1 MFKNQ
6 DTFYRWREETRD
18 EPTPRYSCSID
29 AASADHRTP
38 PHGTSDAKAKRQTGS
53 SETPRAGRG
62 TPLRSVSHCPPIT
75 PPALSR
81 PLPRARSDPPPMATA
96 MGAMAATC
104 MASMPAAATFPG
116 DLGVGRRRAAVPGW
130 RAGGRRLR
138 ATPPA
143 RRPFLFSPKGVS
155 DSRSSQTCLDPDAST
170 VRDKKKERFF
180 GLFDGIRW
188 VAKIPLFASRI
199 SFSHPRFRAYFAR
212 VHGKWFE
219 SFCVIG
225 CKMWQ
230 NHK

>member
-1 MFKNQ
+1 MQ
-6 DTFYRWREETRD
+6 
-18 EPTPRYSCSID
+18 
-29 AASADHRTP
+29 P

-104 MASMPAAATFPG
+104 MASIPAAATFPG
-116 DLGVGRRRAAVPGW
+116 DLGVGRRRAVVPGW

-170 VRDKKKERFF
+170 VRDKKRAIFLGF
-180 GLFDGIRW
+180 LMASDGL
-188 VAKIPLFASRI
+188 
-199 SFSHPRFRAYFAR
+199 PRFHFSRHGFLFLILGFGRTLQFAR